1 MRGELLFWKGRGQT
15 CGCSVT
21 LLAALPPHC
30 GRSPPLRAPRS
41 HSLRS
46 STPWDASEG
55 ASLLPSDALSLSPS
69 SSNRGCRPKSNF
81 KSALLETFPVH
92 SGSDSQFCSHKIPQ
106 MASFGCSGHSKT
118 AACARLCYR
127 PANPETWLRGSSP
140 VRLSCSPQDG
150 RKGIKSCLWLLRA
163 RDSICTV
170 ITREMTPRSRGRGR
184 RPERGAL

>member
-1 MRGELLFWKGRGQT
+1 MRGELLFWKGRGRT
-15 CGCSVT
+15 CGSVT
-21 LLAALPPHC
+21 LLAAPAA
-30 GRSPPLRAPRS
+30 PLRATPPPRASRS

-46 STPWDASEG
+46 SAPWDAGEG
-55 ASLLPSDALSLSPS
+55 ASPLPSDALSLSPS

-106 MASFGCSGHSKT
+106 MASFGCSGHSET
-118 AACARLCYR
+118 AACARLCYC

-150 RKGIKSCLWLLRA
+150 RKGIKSCLWLSHGLGIV
-163 RDSICTV
+163 SS
-170 ITREMTPRSRGRGR
+170 PLS
-184 RPERGAL
+184 PER